1 MTECDGKRDMKSDTK
16 IGEPGPHP
24 RRVDG
29 GYFEAFFPLVAA
41 LTRAENPRPGL
52 PARPGETNKRIV

>member
-29 GYFEAFFPLVAA
+29 GSFEAFFPLVAA
-41 LTRAENPRPGL
+41 PIKGGKPPAGTPCSAGGNP
-52 PARPGETNKRIV
+52 